1 MFGFSVRYC
10 WLIVMEIEYWQCSLI
25 FLFGCL
31 YIYFTIYLVFVLH
44 AHVVFSSNL
53 ILFTC
58 QKNVTDIFRSSKL
71 WKCLMCL
78 YQLLCSTTSSISFL
92 SAPSSSL
99 FSRGSFPV
107 VSYPGS
113 SQTSQRRRGARF
125 TVRADSVSVKL
136 FCFFFEMIVGAK

>member
-1 MFGFSVRYC
+1 MFGFSVRYW

-58 QKNVTDIFRSSKL
+58 QKNVTDI
-71 WKCLMCL
+71 L

>member
-1 MFGFSVRYC
+1 
-10 WLIVMEIEYWQCSLI
+10 MEIEYWQCSLI

-78 YQLLCSTTSSISFL
+78 YQLLFAVL
-92 SAPSSSL
+92 QA
-99 FSRGSFPV
+99 V
-107 VSYPGS
+107 
-113 SQTSQRRRGARF
+113 
-125 TVRADSVSVKL
+125 
-136 FCFFFEMIVGAK
+136 